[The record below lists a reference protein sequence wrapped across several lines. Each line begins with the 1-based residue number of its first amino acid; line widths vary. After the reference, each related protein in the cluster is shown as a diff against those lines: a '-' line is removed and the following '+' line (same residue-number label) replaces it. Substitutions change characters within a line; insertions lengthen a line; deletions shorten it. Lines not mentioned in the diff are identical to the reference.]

1 MICSLTGIRL
11 AAGTYTVVDDHKY
24 HTTFLSK
31 WNESDTHS
39 TRSYKDADPSAKIA
53 FLKKELWNVISYC
66 IQEEEVDLGYIK
78 VLVAALIAEDATDA
92 AITIVDLYN
101 SIRSICTTASYIPN
115 EDDSVQNYMDVAD
128 FLYFCFTVFLQD
140 DYDSF
145 VGSINLYGRSTPA
158 AGLLAALLST

>member
-1 MICSLTGIRL
+1 MICSVTGIRL
-11 AAGTYTVVDDHKY
+11 AAGTYTIVDDQKF
-24 HTTFLSK
+24 HTTFLTK
-31 WNESDTHS
+31 WNEKHAIPF
-39 TRSYKDADPSAKIA
+39 KDADASAKLA
-53 FLKKELWNVISYC
+53 FIKDELTNVITYC
-66 IQEEEVDLGYIK
+66 TEQEEIDLGYVK
-78 VLVAALIAEDATDA
+78 VLVAGLIAEDGTEA

-101 SIRSICTTASYIPN
+101 SIRSICMTASYIPN

-158 AGLLAALLST
+158 AGLLAAILST

>member
-31 WNESDTHS
+31 WNDGADNA
-39 TRSYKDADPSAKIA
+39 YKDADTPVKIA

-92 AITIVDLYN
+92 AITIVDIYN